1 MIVRTITSKN
11 GFLIPV
17 KYNIYQI
24 NGIQYM
30 AIDGRREQCEK
41 CELSI
46 ENCVNIMCYV
56 NKIRFIKICL
66 KN

>member
-1 MIVRTITSKN
+1 MKKILSLIAILLFSITLVGCQPNECPPS
-11 GFLIPV
+11 GDECEIC
-17 KYNIYQI
+17 
-24 NGIQYM
+24 
-30 AIDGRREQCEK
+30 EQCEK

-66 KN
+66 KK